1 MKTIKELMEQHIPNS
16 AYGHYS
22 NYQIEQMLK
31 EYGTMVVEEC
41 AEKVETKSEIWY
53 NGEGESESYDVVD
66 KESILKVKKLIK

>member
-1 MKTIKELMEQHIPNS
+1 MGKSNTMKTIKELMEQHIPNS

-41 AEKVETKSEIWY
+41 KAQAKVEHGLSGRGAWIDE
-53 NGEGESESYDVVD
+53 N
-66 KESILKVKKLIK
+66 SILRVKDSIK